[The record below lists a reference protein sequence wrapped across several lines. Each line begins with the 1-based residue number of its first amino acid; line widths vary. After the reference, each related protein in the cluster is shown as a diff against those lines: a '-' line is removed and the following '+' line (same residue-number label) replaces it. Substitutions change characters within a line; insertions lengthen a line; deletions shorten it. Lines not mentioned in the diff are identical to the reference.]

1 MSVQTVCLE
10 PNGPRLRAAADT
22 ATWMSFS
29 SHQRLRV
36 AALKILTQLR
46 NSCAEILAD
55 NWKKPS
61 HTRYWG
67 ACVSGPARQKPKATC
82 WCKSLAA
89 KTCTTDK
96 LNILK
101 IYSSISTC
109 QGNQQVT
116 LCSTTAAAE
125 GQAPKWP
132 KPQSHF
138 SVADFLLKSW
148 TLTESSGSTQN
159 AIYAAPNQLGSL
171 LLLDM
176 FQHFGSTTRQRK
188 TACAMPKFV
197 QQDLAA
203 KKSINHPT
211 QEAICHSRITCTK
224 QVGYSKEEYQEAHQ
238 TPGQSPWRQSFIL
251 TK

>member
-138 SVADFLLKSW
+138 SGADFVEKLNSHGVIGLHTECDLRGPQPTWLLTASGHAS
-148 TLTESSGSTQN
+148 TLWFD
-159 AIYAAPNQLGSL
+159 Y
-171 LLLDM
+171 
-176 FQHFGSTTRQRK
+176 K
-188 TACAMPKFV
+188 TAQNSLRNA
-197 QQDLAA
+197 QIRAA
-203 KKSINHPT
+203 GP
-211 QEAICHSRITCTK
+211 CR
-224 QVGYSKEEYQEAHQ
+224 KEKH
-238 TPGQSPWRQSFIL
+238 QSPNSRSYLSLQDHMHKTSRVQ
-251 TK
+251 